1 MIHLQLGKTK
11 SELKKPPEN
20 NIKRI
25 LGYEFSKSLMGGVIF
40 VIPIT
45 LTIDLRAPKIEPR
58 TSGYSS
64 PRYSYKTTPR

>member
-1 MIHLQLGKTK
+1 MEVKLNM
-11 SELKKPPEN
+11 SLKQPPEN
-20 NIKRI
+20 DIKRM